1 LLHYL
6 ESGPMKVLPECYVC
20 AMRQAL
26 SACRLVSDDVDF
38 HHRAMWAAADHLAR
52 TASRDITPPE
62 AGEGLYRMIREM
74 SGSPDPFAEQKREQN
89 DVVLEILPWLRD
101 TVAAADD
108 PLLMAVRLAIA
119 GNVVDPGAQAS
130 FDLEESVIEATEGEG
145 RQEHYPAFTDS
156 LGRAGNVLLIA
167 DNCGEIVFDRVLIET
182 MREAREGLDVTVAV
196 RAGPIINDVTE
207 KEARDVGIDRL
218 ARIIS
223 SGSEMPGTVLE
234 RTTDEFREAFESADL
249 VISKGQGNWETLED
263 CEREAFFMFQAKC
276 PVVAAVNS
284 CREGSLLLLRSHG

>member
-1 LLHYL
+1 MLHYL

-145 RQEHYPAFTDS
+145 RLEHYPAFTDS

-207 KEARDVGIDRL
+207 KEARDVGIDSL

-234 RTTDEFREAFESADL
+234 RTTDEFGEAFESADL

-276 PVVAAVNS
+276 PAVAAVNS
-284 CREGSLLLLRSHG
+284 CREGSLLLLRSRG

>member
-1 LLHYL
+1 
-6 ESGPMKVLPECYVC
+6 MKVLPECYVC